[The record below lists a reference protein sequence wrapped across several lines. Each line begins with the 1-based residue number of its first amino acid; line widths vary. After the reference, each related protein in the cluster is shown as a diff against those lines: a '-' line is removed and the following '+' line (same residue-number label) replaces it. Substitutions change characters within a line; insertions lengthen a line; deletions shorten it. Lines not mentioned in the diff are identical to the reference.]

1 MAKDLKVTNNIT
13 IENAHVMFRNFSGEE
28 SKFNTAGK
36 RNFCVQLDSKLADD
50 LEKDGWAVKRR
61 EPIQDGDDEFC
72 FLQVA
77 VSFDNIPP
85 NIWLVTSR
93 NKTRLNRQTVGQL
106 DYADIKRVDVVIRP
120 YNWEVNGKT
129 GVKAYVKNMYV
140 TIDEDELDQMYA
152 DIPDSSRPA
161 NNDEEYELPF

>member
-1 MAKDLKVTNNIT
+1 M
-13 IENAHVMFRNFSGEE
+13 
-28 SKFNTAGK
+28 
-36 RNFCVQLDSKLADD
+36 
-50 LEKDGWAVKRR
+50 
-61 EPIQDGDDEFC
+61 
-72 FLQVA
+72 
-77 VSFDNIPP
+77 
-85 NIWLVTSR
+85 
-93 NKTRLNRQTVGQL
+93 